1 MHIESLDLSHA
12 HLELRGLMV
21 IAWNTLRKAVVQMER
36 PRVTLYM
43 YKVILQPTSS
53 RKYLSP
59 KDGMT
64 SGINLNKIVK
74 TLTKVRCMN
83 MTSMGFFRQD

>member
-12 HLELRGLMV
+12 HLELTGLMV

-43 YKVILQPTSS
+43 YKVALQPTSS
-53 RKYLSP
+53 RKCFIP
-59 KDGMT
+59 KDDTM
-64 SGINLNKIVK
+64 SGINLNKMVK
-74 TLTKVRCMN
+74 ALTEARCIQIK
-83 MTSMGFFRQD
+83 SMGFFR